1 VNPDTAHAAPAPALT
16 GAGIVQLVVVGPDT
30 EVRRDPVAT
39 KVAILTGVIFVFA
52 GLVKFVFHA
61 WELHAFRTFGL
72 PWPSALEIFA
82 GVLETAGGVLLA
94 MRLVVAP
101 VALALAITMIV
112 AIAASGIGHDDV
124 IPSLTLAPALL
135 VAMLFLLARALRPS

>member
-1 VNPDTAHAAPAPALT
+1 
-16 GAGIVQLVVVGPDT
+16 
-30 EVRRDPVAT
+30 VAT
-39 KVAILTGVIFVFA
+39 KVAIVTGVIFIFA

-61 WELHAFRTFGL
+61 WELHAFRAFGL

-94 MRLVVAP
+94 MRRLVAP
-101 VALALAITMIV
+101 VALLLAITMVV
-112 AIAASGIGHDDV
+112 AIVASGIGHDDV

-135 VAMLFLLARALRPS
+135 AAMLFLPARAVRAN

>member
-1 VNPDTAHAAPAPALT
+1 MNPDTAHAAPAPALT
-16 GAGIVQLVVVGPDT
+16 GAGIIQLVVVGPDT

>member
-16 GAGIVQLVVVGPDT
+16 GAGIIQLVVVGPDT

-135 VAMLFLLARALRPS
+135 VAMLFLLARALQPS

>member
-1 VNPDTAHAAPAPALT
+1 MNPDTAHAAPAPALT

-135 VAMLFLLARALRPS
+135 VAMLFLLARALQPS

>member
-1 VNPDTAHAAPAPALT
+1 MNPDTAHAAPAPALT

>member
-94 MRLVVAP
+94 MRLLVAP
-101 VALALAITMIV
+101 VALALAVTMVV
-112 AIAASGIGHDDV
+112 AIGASGFGHDDV

-135 VAMLFLLARALRPS
+135 LAMLFLLARALRPN

>member
-1 VNPDTAHAAPAPALT
+1 MNPDTAHAAPAPALT
-16 GAGIVQLVVVGPDT
+16 GAGIIQLVVVGPDT

-135 VAMLFLLARALRPS
+135 VAMLFLLARALQPS